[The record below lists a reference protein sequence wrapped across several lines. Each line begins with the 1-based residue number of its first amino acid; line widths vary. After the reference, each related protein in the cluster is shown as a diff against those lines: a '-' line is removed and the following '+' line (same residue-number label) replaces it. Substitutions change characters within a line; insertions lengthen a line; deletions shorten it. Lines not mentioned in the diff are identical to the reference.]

1 MPLAT
6 TIENRGYFSNL
17 QYVQGRL
24 AADASWLTAGE
35 PLVPADLGM
44 DSIFFINI
52 EEQGGIVFH
61 WDRTA
66 QAVLAYRTG
75 SADNA
80 VLSVVVDAQNI
91 STIATSV
98 EFFAIGR

>member
-1 MPLAT
+1 MPLT
-6 TIENRGYFSNL
+6 VTVETRGYFSNL

-24 AADASWLTAGE
+24 LADNSWLTAGE
-35 PLVPADLGM
+35 PLIPADLGL
-44 DSIFFINI
+44 DHLYFINL

-61 WDRTA
+61 WDRAT

-80 VLSVVVDAQNI
+80 VLSVVVNAQDI
-91 STIATSV
+91 SAVATSV
-98 EFFAIGR
+98 EFFAIGY

>member
-1 MPLAT
+1 MALAI

-52 EEQGGIVFH
+52 EEQGGIVFN
-61 WDRTA
+61 WSRTA
-66 QAVLAYRTG
+66 QTVLAYRTG
-75 SADNA
+75 SGDNV
-80 VLSVVVDAQNI
+80 VLSVVVDGQDIA
-91 STIATSV
+91 SVATSI